1 MTRSPAPLIL
11 LLVLALS
18 APLSGCDATA
28 RLTEQEHIE
37 RAKDFED
44 KGDLKGSIIELKN
57 AIQKNPDSP
66 QARLLLGQV
75 YLKAGQGAEA
85 EKELSR
91 AEQLGVSRES
101 IKVPLGEA
109 LLLMG
114 EHKRVLD
121 EINPG
126 EQTSSTNRA
135 RIYRIRADALLR
147 QGQLQPACALYQQ
160 ALDVD
165 ATHPPTYWGL
175 AQCAMAQRDPV
186 KARSWLD
193 EALKQPTHQARTW
206 VFIGDWEQLN
216 RDPQAALAAYTRALK
231 AEPQHFEALQNRA
244 ALNMSLGNLDA
255 AKRDVDQ
262 IVRLA
267 PRSLAAHYLQALF
280 SFEQKQYPRAR
291 EHLQE
296 VFKITSGYLPGILLA
311 GATDYALGA
320 YQQAETHLVRYL
332 GHFPAHAYARRLLAA
347 TQVRL
352 GQPDKALETLTP
364 LITPDTRD
372 VQVLVLASEAYRLKR
387 DPEHSTAFLTRAAA
401 IDPNNAGIQAELGFN
416 HLAAG
421 DSQLAVA
428 ALSRAAT
435 LDPNPQR
442 ADVLLVMAHLERKEF
457 DQALAAVDALERK
470 SQPSAAS
477 HTMRGNALF
486 GKQDFAGARA
496 SFERALA
503 ADPLFFP
510 AVASLAELDLR
521 DNKPDAA
528 RKRFETLL
536 AHDKNNLPA
545 MMALAEYA
553 ARDRQEAAYV
563 NWLERAARAHPSA
576 IPPRAA
582 LVRHLL
588 GKNELQKALA
598 LANETLAANPDH
610 PAALELLGSVQ
621 LAMQDHAGAL
631 STFTRLA
638 QQAEHSPDAHARLA
652 AAQIANKR
660 LADARGTLNK
670 ALKLQPDHE
679 PSLDLLIQIEMREHK
694 PEQALQIARQAQLA
708 RPRSPFGFERE
719 GDIQAAQK
727 RPELAA
733 KAYDQALAKGAG
745 SATLIKSHRAYV
757 QAGNPAAAHKL
768 EQWLARHPRDN
779 VVRLYAADQ
788 HAAAGRLQDAV
799 AAYQA
804 LLAQA
809 PDTPLALNNL
819 AALYQRLGDR
829 RARATA
835 EQAHT
840 LAPANP
846 AIHDTLGWILVQ
858 EGQAAK
864 GLKLIEEALAGLPG
878 NPTVRYHRAVA
889 LLRTGDTAQ
898 GRRELE
904 AVLRDA
910 PGFPEADA
918 ARAELQKR

>member
-1 MTRSPAPLIL
+1 MTRPPAPLIL

-18 APLSGCDATA
+18 APLGGCDATA

-37 RAKDFED
+37 RAKDLED

-66 QARLLLGQV
+66 QARLLLGQI
-75 YLKAGQGAEA
+75 YLKAGQGVEA

-101 IKVPLGEA
+101 LKPQLGEA

-114 EHKRVLD
+114 AYKRVLD
-121 EINPG
+121 EIHPG
-126 EQTSSTNRA
+126 EQTSRINLA
-135 RIYRIRADALLR
+135 RIYQIRADAMLR
-147 QGQLQPACALYQQ
+147 QGQLQPACALYLQ
-160 ALDVD
+160 ALDVET
-165 ATHPPTYWGL
+165 THPPIYWGL
-175 AQCAMAQRDPV
+175 AQCAVAQRDPA

-216 RDPQAALAAYTRALK
+216 LDPQAALAAYTRALE

-262 IVRLA
+262 LVRLA
-267 PRSLAAHYLQALF
+267 PRSLAAHYLRALL
-280 SFEQKQYPRAR
+280 SFEQQNYPQAR

-296 VFKITSGYLPGILLA
+296 VFKITSGYLPSILLA

-332 GHFPAHAYARRLLAA
+332 GRFPAHPYARRLLAA
-347 TQVRL
+347 TQIRL
-352 GQPDKALETLTP
+352 GQADKALETLAP

-372 VQVLVLASEAYRLKR
+372 AQVLVLASEAYQLKR
-387 DPEHSTAFLTRAAA
+387 DPERSASFLARAAA
-401 IDPNNAGIQAELGFN
+401 IDPTNAAIQSQLGFN

-421 DSQLAVA
+421 DSQLAITE
-428 ALSRAAT
+428 LTRAAA

-457 DQALAAVDALERK
+457 DQALAAVDALEKK
-470 SQPSAAS
+470 SRPNAAS

-496 SFERALA
+496 SFERAIA
-503 ADPLFFP
+503 ADPAFFP
-510 AVASLAELDLR
+510 AVASLAELDMR
-521 DNKPDAA
+521 ANKPDAA

-536 AHDKNNLPA
+536 TRDKNNLPA
-545 MMALAEYA
+545 LMALAEYA

-563 NWLERAARAHPSA
+563 GWLERAARAHPAA

-588 GKNELQKALA
+588 GKNEFQKALA
-598 LANETLAANPDH
+598 LANETLGANPDH
-610 PAALELLGSVQ
+610 PAALDMLGSVQ
-621 LAMQDHAGAL
+621 LAMQDPTGAL
-631 STFTRLA
+631 STFTRLV
-638 QQAEHSPDAHARLA
+638 QRAEHSPDAHARLA
-652 AAQIANKR
+652 VAQIAHKR

-670 ALKLQPDHE
+670 ALKLRPDHE
-679 PSLDLLIQIEMREHK
+679 PSLDLLIQIEMRERK
-694 PEQALQIARQAQLA
+694 PEQALQIARQAQQA
-708 RPRSPFGFERE
+708 RPQSPFGFERE
-719 GDIQAAQK
+719 GDVQMAQQ
-727 RPELAA
+727 RAELAA
-733 KAYDQALAKGAG
+733 RAYDQALAKGAG
-745 SATLIKSHRAYV
+745 SATLIKSHRAHV
-757 QAGNPAAAHKL
+757 QAGNPAATQKL
-768 EQWLARHPRDN
+768 EQWLARHPGDN
-779 VVRLYAADQ
+779 AVRLYAAEQ

-799 AAYQA
+799 TAYRA
-804 LLAQA
+804 LLAQV
-809 PDTPLALNNL
+809 PDSALALNNL
-819 AALYQRLGDR
+819 AALYQKLGDR

-835 EQAHT
+835 EQAHK
-840 LAPANP
+840 LDPSNP
-846 AIHDTLGWILVQ
+846 AIRDTLGWILVQ

-864 GLKLIEEALAGLPG
+864 GLSLIEQALAGLPG

-889 LLRTGDTAQ
+889 LLRTGDAAQ
-898 GRRELE
+898 GRHELE
-904 AVLRDA
+904 ALLRDA